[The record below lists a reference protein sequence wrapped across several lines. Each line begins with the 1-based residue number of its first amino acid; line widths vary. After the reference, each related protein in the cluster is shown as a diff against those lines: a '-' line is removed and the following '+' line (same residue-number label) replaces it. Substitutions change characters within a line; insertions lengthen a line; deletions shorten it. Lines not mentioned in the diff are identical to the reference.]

1 MRATPV
7 PRILVVDDQAHV
19 RAAIVVALRANAFD
33 AVGAEDAVAALHAFE
48 TDHFDLAV
56 VDIYMPST
64 DGVRLIKALRE
75 RSPRLPIIAI
85 SGVRLN
91 ATHTTALA
99 FLPKLPGMAE
109 IVCLQKPFR
118 TGELARA
125 IRAALAVAA

>member
-1 MRATPV
+1 M

-19 RAAIVVALRANAFD
+19 RAAIVVGLRASAFE
-33 AVGAEDAVAALHAFE
+33 AVGAEDAVAALQAFE
-48 TDHFDLAV
+48 AEHFDLAV
-56 VDIYMPST
+56 VDVYMPST

-75 RSPRLPIIAI
+75 RAPRLPVIAI

-91 ATHTTALA
+91 ESHATALD
-99 FLPKLPGMAE
+99 FLPKLPVMAE

-125 IRAALAVAA
+125 IRAALATAA